1 MAGDA
6 RWYLSGMSSVLI
18 SPSIL
23 SADFACLGEEV
34 RAIDNAGADM
44 IHVDVMD
51 GHFVPNLTFG
61 PPVIKAIRKH
71 SKKPFDVHLM
81 IAPVDQFIAD
91 FADAGADLLTVHP
104 EAGPH
109 LHRTLQSIRSHGMKP
124 GVALNPSTPVSALDY
139 VMDEVDIILVMSVN
153 PGFGGQSFIDSQ
165 LRKIEALRKKI
176 DETGRDIILEVDG
189 GLKPENAPA
198 AISAGVS
205 AIVAGSAVFKGGPE
219 AYARNI
225 AALRPES

>member
-139 VMDEVDIILVMSVN
+139 VMDDVDIILVMSVN
-153 PGFGGQSFIDSQ
+153 PGFGGQSFIPA
-165 LRKIEALRKKI
+165 ALYKVRALDAEI
-176 DETGRDIILEVDG
+176 SRRNLDLPIQIDG
-189 GLKPENAPA
+189 GVNAENAP
-198 AISAGVS
+198 SCRQAGAS
-205 AIVAGSAVFKGGPE
+205 LLVAGSSVFGAGD
-219 AYARNI
+219 I
-225 AALRPES
+225 AAMIRTLQGP